1 LVGQGNVF
9 LSRHELVD
17 FVLNVYIENLTKNI
31 KLIKKVDVEKL
42 ERNVNIKTVY
52 ELSPPCIKKLIERA
66 LAGDE
71 LSHQERLV
79 LLFYLINTNCSDEDI
94 LKIYSNQPDF
104 DEKKTKYFISHA
116 RKHKYKPYNCSNMKL
131 FNLCIKECNV
141 KNPIVIF
148 SRNAR
153 KKLSREKSTF
163 QNHTNQN
170 HKQQKY

>member
-1 LVGQGNVF
+1 MDENIPEHIKYPEIPEYIFAGVLWEWQDYGNTLDTTAKF
-9 LSRHELVD
+9 LE
-17 FVLNVYIENLTKNI
+17 KN
-31 KLIKKVDVEKL
+31 K
-42 ERNVNIKTVY
+42 
-52 ELSPPCIKKLIERA
+52 
-66 LAGDE
+66 G
-71 LSHQERLV
+71 
-79 LLFYLINTNCSDEDI
+79 I
-94 LKIYSNQPDF
+94 LKIYSDQPDF

-153 KKLSREKSTF
+153 KKISREKSTF